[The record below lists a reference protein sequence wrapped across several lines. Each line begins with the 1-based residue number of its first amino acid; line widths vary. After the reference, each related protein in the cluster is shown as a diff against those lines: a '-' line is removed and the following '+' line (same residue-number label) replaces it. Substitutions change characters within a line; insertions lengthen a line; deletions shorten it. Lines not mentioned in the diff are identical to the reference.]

1 MIDKRLPRKLNKALD
16 SRLLPKSDMSDALNV
31 SITEDSRGEGGNAG
45 VLKPIKSNF
54 ELNFPIGE
62 NSKVL
67 GKCIDSKYDVVY
79 FFCHFPDKTSKDG
92 VYAYD
97 PTGFLPDDHDQ
108 DDIIEIFTSSRFNFD
123 ASLFVKADMTY
134 TQQRFLDTEKDL
146 DYEDTPMLFFTDNK
160 NEPRKLNV
168 LRAVTDDLSNTA
180 DATVDDF
187 ITACPKTPV
196 TPITAV
202 WANDAT
208 LPKNEFLNIEGF
220 QFAYQGVYKD
230 TN

>member
-54 ELNFPIGE
+54 ELDLPDSVTGNAR
-62 NSKVL
+62 VL

-79 FFCHFPDKTSKDG
+79 FFLHFPESNSQDG

-108 DDIIEIFTSSRFNFD
+108 DDIIEIFTSSRFNL
-123 ASLFVKADMTY
+123 SL
-134 TQQRFLDTEKDL
+134 
-146 DYEDTPMLFFTDNK
+146 
-160 NEPRKLNV
+160 
-168 LRAVTDDLSNTA
+168 
-180 DATVDDF
+180 
-187 ITACPKTPV
+187 IH
-196 TPITAV
+196 I
-202 WANDAT
+202 
-208 LPKNEFLNIEGF
+208 
-220 QFAYQGVYKD
+220 
-230 TN
+230 